1 MKVLFVCSQGLY
13 RSPTARDLWKKMH
26 PKDEIDTIGVLEVSE
41 ETLKKKAEWA
51 DKIIV
56 MENMHKKL
64 TLKVTGDSMEVYQKI
79 VVLDIPDIYD
89 RDVPELIALLKKK
102 FKMVS

>member
-1 MKVLFVCSQGLY
+1 MKILFVCSQGLY
-13 RSPTARDLWKKMH
+13 RSPTARDLWKQLH
-26 PKDEIDTIGVLEVSE
+26 PEDEVESLGLFAVDE
-41 ETLKKKAEWA
+41 ETLRQKVGWA
-51 DKIIV
+51 DRIMV

-64 TLKVTGDSMEVYQKI
+64 ILKATGDSMEVYQKI
-79 VVLDIPDIYD
+79 VVLDIPDIFD